1 MKKYLV
7 TLIILI
13 LSFESYAQKG
23 IFYQASYFRSLY
35 QEDTKKITIDNQALD
50 AVKNLYTAATIDDLV
65 DSLNKNPFTVNMFAV
80 QAAGGNNGFSFSSAI
95 GGLDVTNLVNGIS
108 DFLIKRAKQELTL
121 AFFNRFK
128 KFSEENPEFKI
139 LFPKTTANLSNLL
152 DYAYPQMLP
161 ALRTGFLEDLK
172 NVTYK
177 LDDVLN
183 LPRYNDLL
191 KNLPEIKICLRSIKL
206 VHQLESGLA
215 NPAEV
220 LREFSLFP
228 EWRDPSA
235 TVAVK
240 NIGGS
245 LRVATL
251 LSESIKADITSHADS
266 IWVPAKELRRLL
278 DDEVFLKIYVGLV
291 YRKAQ
296 MDKIE
301 FYTADN
307 KPRPFC
313 DILLAQKDNLLTLRS
328 GLSDLFDL
336 TSGVNALVSDI
347 VTKKRTNTVLTN
359 DDYYNYINTSI
370 DFIGKANTIVK
381 NYINLP
387 FDEDY
392 FDIAKKSNEIYKDV
406 YTRKYAQL
414 FSDALDVFDHI
425 LNKVDDRPE
434 FKNLKSQANI
444 TGYNGTE
451 KSTVQKIADVT
462 TDYTQVKESII
473 NTILAD
479 TAANANLKLAVEN
492 YRLKQLVNFL
502 KELKPYGLFM
512 ADMVGAQKPEE
523 VQAALENAVLPVGS
537 SSVKKNTNSNLS
549 VQAYLGAY
557 LSNKNNSFS
566 SWTSKFGVIAPIGIS
581 YTPGFL
587 SWKSAGSLSFFGSLI
602 DLGAIV
608 DYKLRKDSTINS
620 NGSVNTNT
628 VSKDYKIK
636 LGQIF
641 SPGVFVVYGFFANL
655 PLSLGVG
662 GQYGPGLSK
671 INIDNTTVLN
681 NPSWRWSVF
690 LAVDIPFFN
699 LHNKMK
705 SK

>member
-1 MKKYLV
+1 MKKYLF
-7 TLIILI
+7 TLITLMVS
-13 LSFESYAQKG
+13 LASYAQKG

-35 QEDTKKITIDNQALD
+35 NEDTKKIVIDANALE
-50 AVKNLYTAATIDDLV
+50 AVKGLYIAATPDALADT
-65 DSLNKNPFTVNMFAV
+65 LNKNPFMVNMFAV
-80 QAAGGNNGFSFSSAI
+80 QAAAGNNGFSFGSAI
-95 GGLDVTNLVNGIS
+95 GGLDVTNLANGIS
-108 DFLIKRAKQELTL
+108 DFLIKRAKEELTL

-128 KFSEENPEFKI
+128 KFSEDNPEFQV

-183 LPRYNDLL
+183 LPRYSNLL

-206 VHQLESGLA
+206 VHELESGLA

-220 LREFSLFP
+220 LHEFSLFP
-228 EWRDPSA
+228 EWHNPNGTIAIR
-235 TVAVK
+235 
-240 NIGGS
+240 NIGGA
-245 LRVATL
+245 LDVATL
-251 LSESIKADITSHADS
+251 LSESIKADTASHTDDV
-266 IWVPAKELRRLL
+266 WVPAKELRRLL
-278 DDEVFLKIYVGLV
+278 DDEVFLRIYVGLL

-296 MDKIE
+296 IDEIK
-301 FYTADN
+301 FYDAN
-307 KPRPFC
+307 NNPSLFC
-313 DILLAQKDNLLTLRS
+313 NILLAQKNNLLTFRS
-328 GLSDLFDL
+328 TLSDLFDL
-336 TSGVNALVSDI
+336 TSGINALVGDI
-347 VTKKRTNTVLTN
+347 SAKKRAGTALTN

-381 NYINLP
+381 NYVDLP
-387 FDEDY
+387 LDEDY
-392 FDIAKKSNEIYKDV
+392 LDIAKKSNEIYKDV
-406 YTRKYAQL
+406 YTQKYAQL

-425 LNKVDDRPE
+425 LNKIDEGSKYKD
-434 FKNLKSQANI
+434 LKSQTSI
-444 TGYNGTE
+444 TSYNGKE
-451 KSTVQKIADVT
+451 KNTVQKIADVT
-462 TDYTQVKESII
+462 KDYSQVKEEVIK
-473 NTILAD
+473 NILTDPAVNAD
-479 TAANANLKLAVEN
+479 IKLAVGN

-523 VQAALENAVLPVGS
+523 VEAALENAVLPVGS

-557 LSNKNNSFS
+557 LSNKNNSLN

-587 SWKSAGSLSFFGSLI
+587 SWKSGGSLSLFGSLI
-602 DLGAIV
+602 DLSAIV
-608 DYKLRKDSTINS
+608 DYKLKKDSTVNA
-620 NGSVNTNT
+620 NGTANTNA

-641 SPGVFVVYGFFANL
+641 SPGVFVVYGFFSNL

-662 GQYGPGLSK
+662 GQYRPGLSK
-671 INIDNTTVLN
+671 INVDNTTVLN
-681 NPSWRWSVF
+681 NPSWRWSIF

>member
-1 MKKYLV
+1 M
-7 TLIILI
+7 LI
-13 LSFESYAQKG
+13 SVAAYAQDG
-23 IFYQASYFRSLY
+23 IFYKASYFRSLY
-35 QEDTKKITIDNQALD
+35 NEDTKIIA
-50 AVKNLYTAATIDDLV
+50 IDDNAIAVVKSLYPDTTIEALV
-65 DSLNKNPFTVNMFAV
+65 EILNKNPFTENMFAV
-80 QAAGGNNGFSFSSAI
+80 QAAGGNNGFSFGSAI
-95 GGLDVTNLVNGIS
+95 GGLDVTNIANGIS

-128 KFSEENPEFKI
+128 KFSEDNPEFKI

-177 LDDVLN
+177 LGDVMD
-183 LPRYNDLL
+183 LPRYSNLL

-206 VHQLESGLA
+206 VHELESGLA

-220 LREFSLFP
+220 LHEFALFP
-228 EWRDPSA
+228 EWHDPNGTIA
-235 TVAVK
+235 IR
-240 NIGGS
+240 NIGGA
-245 LRVATL
+245 LDVATL
-251 LSESIKADITSHADS
+251 LSESIKADTTGNRDGV
-266 IWVPAKELRRLL
+266 WVPAKELRRLL
-278 DDEVFLKIYVGLV
+278 DDKVFLKIYVGLL

-296 MDKIE
+296 IDGIK
-301 FYTADN
+301 FYDN
-307 KPRPFC
+307 NNSPQLFC
-313 DILLAQKDNLLTLRS
+313 DILLAQKNNLLTFRS
-328 GLSDLFDL
+328 SLSDLFDL
-336 TSGVNALVSDI
+336 TSGINALVSDI
-347 VTKKRTNTVLTN
+347 SAKKRAGTALTN

-381 NYINLP
+381 NYVALP
-387 FDEDY
+387 IDEDY
-392 FDIAKKSNEIYKDV
+392 LDIAKKSNEIYKDV
-406 YTRKYAQL
+406 YTQKYAQL

-425 LNKVDDRPE
+425 LNKIDEGSKYKDL
-434 FKNLKSQANI
+434 KNQTSIKD
-444 TGYNGTE
+444 YNGKE
-451 KSTVQKIADVT
+451 KSTVQKLADVT
-462 TDYTQVKESII
+462 NDYSPEKEKVIDNILTDPAV
-473 NTILAD
+473 NAD
-479 TAANANLKLAVEN
+479 VRLAVGN

-523 VQAALENAVLPVGS
+523 VEAALENAVLPVGS

-549 VQAYLGAY
+549 LQAYLGAY
-557 LSNKNNSFS
+557 LSNKENSFS
-566 SWTSKFGVIAPIGIS
+566 SWTSKFGVIAPIGLS

-587 SWKSAGSLSFFGSLI
+587 SWKSGGSLSLFGSLI
-602 DLGAIV
+602 DLSAIV
-608 DYKLRKDSTINS
+608 DYKLKKDSTVNA
-620 NGSVNTNT
+620 NGTANTNA

-641 SPGVFVVYGFFANL
+641 SPGVFVVYGFFGNL

-671 INIDNTTVLN
+671 INVDNTTVLN

>member
-1 MKKYLV
+1 MKKYLL

-13 LSFESYAQKG
+13 LSIESYAQKG

-50 AVKNLYTAATIDDLV
+50 AVKNLYAAATIEGLV

-80 QAAGGNNGFSFSSAI
+80 QAAGGNNSFSFSSAI
-95 GGLDVTNLVNGIS
+95 GGLDVTNLANGLS

-183 LPRYNDLL
+183 LPRYNELL
-191 KNLPEIKICLRSIKL
+191 KNLPEIKVCLRSIKL

-228 EWRDPSA
+228 EWHDPSA

-240 NIGGS
+240 NIGSTLG
-245 LRVATL
+245 VATL

-296 MDKIE
+296 MEKIE
-301 FYTADN
+301 FFAAPD
-307 KPRPFC
+307 KSRLFS

-347 VTKKRTNTVLTN
+347 ITKKRTNAVLTN

-370 DFIGKANTIVK
+370 DFIGKANAIVK
-381 NYINLP
+381 NYVSLP
-387 FDEDY
+387 LDEDY

-425 LNKVDDRPE
+425 SNTIDKRPE
-434 FKNLKSQANI
+434 YQDLMTKASITDYKGKEKN
-444 TGYNGTE
+444 
-451 KSTVQKIADVT
+451 TVRNIADVKAE
-462 TDYTQVKESII
+462 YTPVKESVID
-473 NTILAD
+473 TILSE
-479 TAANANLKLAVEN
+479 TATNANLKLAVAN
-492 YRLKQLVNFL
+492 YRLKQLVNFF

-512 ADMVGAQKPEE
+512 ADMVGAEKPEE

-608 DYKLRKDSTINS
+608 DYKLKKDSTISS

-641 SPGVFVVYGFFANL
+641 SPGAFVVYGFFGNL

-671 INIDNTTVLN
+671 INVDNTTVLN